1 MNQKG
6 SSDPKD
12 TRRTKT
18 FAYWVILLLCIII
31 GGILLSIDQ
40 ESSLVMKLSAIGA
53 SLLSAVI
60 FGALVL
66 LIFSREADFHL
77 MLSLRSIFEEY
88 LLYMVRS
95 TSRLHVPSTEYPP
108 TDKFDP
114 AFMLDLMK
122 DLSKSSKFWY
132 RGTSGKWI
140 APYINYCRKPIMEI
154 KAIILDPTKESAISQ
169 RAADRKQT
177 EKNANRT
184 INELAE
190 EIKHEIGMAVVS
202 LYDARHKSKIEIF
215 LSESTASTVSGI
227 DLTDEAVYVG
237 LHLTG
242 PAARNPTSYRYE
254 KDSLAYQN
262 YSIELGRQSDIAHVT
277 ITFDHNS
284 KIDHLMEAFKTLGMD
299 HIKTDH
305 QIKDL
310 QNEAKEFQK
319 NFFTN
324 MEAASASPPS

>member
-1 MNQKG
+1 MDQKG

-18 FAYWVILLLCIII
+18 FAYWLIIALSVIAA
-31 GGILLSIDQ
+31 GILLFLGR
-40 ESSLVMKLSAIGA
+40 ESSVRTILSAAGA
-53 SLLSAVI
+53 SLLGATFFSALLPL
-60 FGALVL
+60 FNRESDRHLEAL
-66 LIFSREADFHL
+66 
-77 MLSLRSIFEEY
+77 LRSIFREY
-88 LLYMVRS
+88 LLDMVRS
-95 TSRLHVPSTEYPP
+95 VSRLHVPSAEYPP
-108 TDKFDP
+108 TDSFDP
-114 AFMLDLMK
+114 AFMLDLMA
-122 DLSKSSKFWY
+122 DLSRSSKFWY
-132 RGTSGKWI
+132 RGTSGKWV

-154 KAIILDPTKESAISQ
+154 KAIILDPTKQSAISQ

-190 EIKHEIGMAVVS
+190 EIKHEISMAVVS
-202 LYDARHKSKIEIF
+202 LYDARHKSRIEIF

-242 PAARNPTSYRYE
+242 RAAKNPTSYRYE

-262 YSIELGRQSDIAHVT
+262 YSIELGRQSDIARIT

-284 KIDHLMEAFKTLGMD
+284 KIHDLMKAFKTLGMD
-299 HIKTDH
+299 DIKTDQ

-310 QNEAKEFQK
+310 RNEAKELQK

-324 MEAASASPPS
+324 MEAASANPPR